1 MYLFVCTGNR
11 FRSMLAEALAQK
23 RYQDKKFESSG
34 TEATGPIYEPVKD
47 LIEENNLEKFVTYNP
62 EQVSEDQI
70 QKADRVIC
78 MTESHREFIKDTYQP
93 EEGQLEVWNISDAD
107 PEDNLEPIFDELK
120 EKVENMF

>member
-1 MYLFVCTGNR
+1 
-11 FRSMLAEALAQK
+11 MLAEALAQK